1 MLVEDAVQVVVVR
14 AQVALQ
20 LRAEPG
26 VGVVDPA
33 RVVVPLPELDGAHV
47 RRQEYGTSCCGDSKV
62 ELQVNKQDYKNSP
75 KNGFKGV
82 DSSALM
88 AVCRNNIAECGT
100 LKGCANAWNAEP
112 QVICQGAM
120 YVTTNWSCKKKLR

>member
-47 RRQEYGTSCCGDSKV
+47 RRQEYGTSCCGVEEISSGLKAKTKTTYPRTDSK
-62 ELQVNKQDYKNSP
+62 EST
-75 KNGFKGV
+75 
-82 DSSALM
+82 A
-88 AVCRNNIAECGT
+88 AH
-100 LKGCANAWNAEP
+100 
-112 QVICQGAM
+112 
-120 YVTTNWSCKKKLR
+120 